1 MLVGSTPRCSRRS
14 TSSWTCPAS
23 YSSLLWT
30 TTSLYVRSG
39 RATHTSRAM
48 TSFRKSFRSHFQS
61 LPFIADQP
69 AYVRDLIPEWST
81 IEASLGG
88 EISSFVSEIAVLA
101 LGSNPRQVKR
111 FVNSLLVVNRVI
123 EEKGLDRNLE
133 MLAAMIGLQLGWPE
147 AFTDFQ
153 EAVLAG
159 DEPPTAVL
167 ERDEEDKDRSL
178 DLFALG
184 FLVDADKDALRGLL
198 QMTGIV
204 ATVDLKE
211 GVDEEKDVS
220 RSTLQR
226 EEELERFL
234 QALWERGFQRSPRS
248 ERLLY
253 HPDMPNVRFVIAKHV
268 VRFEKREGDNW
279 RLWESYLMTREL
291 PLALQVIAEP
301 DQHFTNRG

>member
-1 MLVGSTPRCSRRS
+1 
-14 TSSWTCPAS
+14 
-23 YSSLLWT
+23 
-30 TTSLYVRSG
+30 
-39 RATHTSRAM
+39 M